1 MVWVDK
7 MKLHYYIITR
17 MLLIIPTVVILLS
30 TVFFLMHII
39 PGDPVRVMYGEELPE
54 ESIQQIRHTLGLDRP
69 MYIQYTDYMTNFFRG
84 DLGISFIYKI
94 PVIEKIMY
102 VYPVTIE
109 LTVFS
114 ILLTV
119 IMGVPLGILAALKRD
134 GFLDHLIRGVSLYL
148 YSNPSFWTALLL
160 QLMFGLWLGVLPLS
174 GRTPPGF
181 AVERVTGLLTL
192 DSLLAL
198 DFKSFFSALSY
209 LVLPALSL
217 SLGSLPMLSRITRA
231 SLLDVL
237 GEDYIKTARATG
249 VSEIG
254 IVYKHALRNSILPVI
269 TSIGFSFIWLLGGA
283 TIIEQIF
290 GLPGL
295 GKLLIDSMMGRDF
308 NLLQGI
314 VGVYAIVV
322 VILNTFVDVVYAMA
336 DPRVKF

>member
-1 MVWVDK
+1 
-7 MKLHYYIITR
+7 MKLRYYIITR
-17 MLLIIPTVVILLS
+17 MFLIIPTVVILLS

-54 ESIQQIRHTLGLDRP
+54 EYLQEIRHILGLDRP
-69 MYIQYTDYMTNFFRG
+69 MYIQYIEYMTNFFRG
-84 DLGISFIYKI
+84 NLGISFIYKI
-94 PVIEKIMY
+94 PVIKKIID
-102 VYPVTIE
+102 VYPVTVE

-134 GFLDHLIRGVSLYL
+134 GFFDHLVRGLSLYL

-160 QLMFGLWLGVLPLS
+160 QLIFGLWLGVLPLS
-174 GRTPPGF
+174 GRTPPSF

-198 DFKSFFSALSY
+198 DFQSFLSALSY

-254 IVYKHALRNSILPVI
+254 IVYKHALRNAILPVI

-283 TIIEQIF
+283 TIIEMIF

-295 GKLLIDSMMGRDF
+295 GSLLISSLTGRDF

-322 VILNTFVDVVYAMA
+322 VMLNTFVDVVYAMA
-336 DPRVKF
+336 DPRVRF

>member
-1 MVWVDK
+1 
-7 MKLHYYIITR
+7 

-54 ESIQQIRHTLGLDRP
+54 EYLQEVRHSLGLDRP
-69 MYIQYTDYMTNFFRG
+69 MYIQYIEYMTNFFRG

-94 PVIEKIMY
+94 PVIKKIID
-102 VYPVTIE
+102 VYPVTVE

-114 ILLTV
+114 IILTV

-134 GFLDHLIRGVSLYL
+134 SFFDHFVRGLSLYL

-160 QLMFGLWLGVLPLS
+160 QLIFGLWLGVLPLN
-174 GRTPPGF
+174 GRTPPNF

-198 DFKSFFSALSY
+198 DFKSFYRALSY
-209 LVLPALSL
+209 LVLPAFSI

-249 VSEIG
+249 VSEIN
-254 IVYKHALRNSILPVI
+254 IVYKHALRNAILPVI

-295 GKLLIDSMMGRDF
+295 GSLLINSLTGRDF
-308 NLLQGI
+308 NLVQGI
-314 VGVYAIVV
+314 VGIYAIVV
-322 VILNTFVDVVYAMA
+322 VMLNTFVDVVYAMA